1 MKILQVLPALEQ
13 GGVERGAL
21 EVASALAQAGIPNA
35 VASAGGRLVAS
46 LDAIGVRHYTMPL
59 ASKNPFVV
67 MRNGTRLAALAKK
80 EGFTLMHVRSRAPA
94 WSVRRASRLSG
105 VPFVTT
111 WHGLYGTSPKWLKI
125 PYNRIMLTGV
135 ATIAVSDCVREH
147 ILSVY
152 GADPAKVVR
161 IHRGADVDRFRPD
174 AVEPGRAA
182 EFRARLGVAPGAALV
197 TLPGRLTYWKGQK
210 MLLEAVAAM
219 RRAEVAALFV
229 GSDQG
234 RTAYTAELKEMAAA
248 LPAGKTALFLEHTDD
263 MPLVYAASD
272 VVVSASSAQPEA
284 FGRVIPEAQAMGRI
298 VVGTAHGGACE
309 TVADGVT
316 GFLTPPGDAAALAAA
331 LDRALEMPADEAAKM
346 RAAAVES
353 VRENFSTA
361 SMCERT
367 LEFYSKIH
375 STLSHGNVI

>member
-1 MKILQVLPALEQ
+1 MKILQILPALEQ
-13 GGVERGAL
+13 GGVERGAV

-46 LDAIGVRHYTMPL
+46 LDAIGVRHYTLPL

-67 MRNGTRLAALAKK
+67 MRNGTRLAALAK
-80 EGFTLMHVRSRAPA
+80 EGGFTLMHVRSRAPA

-105 VPFVTT
+105 VPFITT
-111 WHGLYGTSPKWLKI
+111 WHGLYGTSPAWLKI
-125 PYNRIMLTGV
+125 PYNRIMLTGL

-174 AVEPGRAA
+174 AVEPGRVA
-182 EFRARLGVAPGAALV
+182 EFRARLGVAPGAALL

-210 MLLEAVAAM
+210 LLLEAQSMM
-219 RRAEVAALFV
+219 RRAEVAVLFV

-234 RTAYTAELKEMAAA
+234 RTAYTAELKAMAAS
-248 LPAGKTALFLEHTDD
+248 LPAGKSAFFLEHTDD

-316 GFLTPPGDAAALAAA
+316 GLLTPPGDAAALAAA

-361 SMCERT
+361 KMCERT
-367 LEFYSKIH
+367 LELYSKIH
-375 STLSHGNVI
+375 STFSHGNVI